1 MEKLALLGGD
11 PVFSEPLNRYNSI
24 GDEELKAAT
33 DVLKTGA
40 LSPFLGDWKDIPNV
54 GSFYGGTK
62 VREFERDYIEFLNAK
77 HRDVMDTLKAG
88 KLTDEVTDT
97 LASVAKELS
106 EKYKG

>member
-1 MEKLALLGGD
+1 MLIDARRKLRSPKIVIEKQEVEVEKVVEVTKEV
-11 PVFSEPLNRYNSI
+11 PVE
-24 GDEELKAAT
+24 
-33 DVLKTGA
+33 
-40 LSPFLGDWKDIPNV
+40 
-54 GSFYGGTK
+54 K